1 MFAIMVDME
10 IDQLQRAQLIID
22 QFRAHV
28 HELQERLIAEQVAH
42 RITKAELLECTSGKE
57 PVE

>member
-1 MFAIMVDME
+1 MVDME

-42 RITKAELLECTSGKE
+42 RITKAELLEYTSGAE
-57 PVE
+57 PGE